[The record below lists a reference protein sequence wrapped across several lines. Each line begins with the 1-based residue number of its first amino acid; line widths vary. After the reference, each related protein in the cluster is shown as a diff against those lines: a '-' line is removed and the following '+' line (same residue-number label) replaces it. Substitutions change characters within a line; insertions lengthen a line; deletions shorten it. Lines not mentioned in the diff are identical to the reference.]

1 MARDFIFASES
12 VTAGH
17 PDKLCDQIS
26 DAIVDRFLSEDPRSS
41 VVAESA
47 VSTSILFLSVRKAS
61 QAKFDIADLARTV
74 IAEVGYDSDGEFD
87 ARDCTIMTSIQ
98 ELPRTRV
105 HTEDL
110 ASLGESDLDRI
121 VPQHNVTAFGY
132 ACDHTAAYMPL
143 PIVLAHRLARGLA
156 DLRKSTGLDWV
167 MPDGKTQVGV
177 EFRDRRPARLHSLTV
192 IASQRAPD
200 SPSSSELR
208 AALVDL
214 LLTPLMRE
222 CELDCDPQPRIFVN
236 PEGPVITGGPALHAG
251 LTGRKTAIDSYG
263 EYARHSGAALSGKDP
278 LRIDRVGTY
287 AARYAAKNI
296 VAAGLA
302 QECEVQLSYSI
313 GQAQPV
319 SVQVQTFGTAHI
331 DEESIAQRLQRT
343 MDLRLGGIVRRF
355 DLQSAPASHGG
366 VFYRRLAAYGQV
378 GRVDIDLPWERT
390 DLVEIL

>member
-1 MARDFIFASES
+1 MARDFVFASES

-26 DAIVDRFLSEDPRSS
+26 DAIVDRFLMEDPRSR

-47 VSTSILFLSVRKAS
+47 VSTSILFLSVRQAS
-61 QAKFDIADLARTV
+61 RAKFDVAEVARGV
-74 IAEVGYDSDGEFD
+74 IAEAGYDTNGEFD
-87 ARDCTIMTSIQ
+87 ARDCTIMTSMQ
-98 ELPRTRV
+98 ELPRS
-105 HTEDL
+105 HLYSEDL
-110 ASLGESDLDRI
+110 ASMSDADLDRV
-121 VPQHNVTAFGY
+121 VPDHHVTAFGY
-132 ACDHTAAYMPL
+132 ACDHTSVYMPL
-143 PIVLAHRLARGLA
+143 PVVLAHRLARRLSE
-156 DLRKSTGLDWV
+156 LRGAPGHEWL
-167 MPDGKTQVGV
+167 MPDGMTQVGV

-192 IASQRAPD
+192 VASQRMPEHP
-200 SPSSSELR
+200 SPTELR
-208 AALVDL
+208 NALVDSL
-214 LLTPLMRE
+214 LNPVIRE
-222 CELDCDPQPRIFVN
+222 CELDCDPQTRIFVN
-236 PEGPVITGGPALHAG
+236 PEGPVIVGGPALHAG
-251 LTGRKTAIDSYG
+251 LTGRKTAMDTYG

-319 SVQVQTFGTAHI
+319 SVQVQTFGTARL
-331 DEESIAQRLQRT
+331 DEESIAERLRCA

-355 DLQSAPASHGG
+355 DLQSLPGRHGG

-378 GRVDIDLPWERT
+378 GRADMELPWEAL
-390 DLVEIL
+390 DLVPGL